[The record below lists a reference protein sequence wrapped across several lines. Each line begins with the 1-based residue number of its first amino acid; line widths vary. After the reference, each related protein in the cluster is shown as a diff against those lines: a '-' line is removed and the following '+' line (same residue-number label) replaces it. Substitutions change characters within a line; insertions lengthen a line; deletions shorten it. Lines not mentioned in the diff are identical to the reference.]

1 MSAFLGPIH
10 HWLYN
15 KIQLQEEMTQTILG
29 SLSAETLEPLLVAL
43 QERFNELPEGALEDH
58 IDVTQIHGW
67 LQDKVTLVE
76 KRYAFVVSYVLDHE
90 LKTMEELTNL
100 IHQLGKQKGKQKGK
114 QTKIATVKQA
124 YQLLNDMLLDGMPCD
139 HINRVVEESDREI
152 RFFRTQCIHAQHWDE
167 YNQEVSVYYTLREA
181 FIKGLLVY
189 SPVGYSVNEE
199 GDQCL
204 FLNSVSIMMEEHQH
218 ILRMVEVVR
227 EACFG
232 IMNGSEIPYEDFTDI
247 IDFIRTYADNH
258 HHGKEEKIMF
268 QEMQNH
274 LGKMGENLIRHGMLV
289 EHDLGRL
296 HVKELEEALALVKA
310 GDEKSK
316 LDVIANAISYT
327 HLIKRHIQKEDELIY
342 VYGEK
347 NLPLEV
353 MGDVN
358 QRTYEFEEE
367 ARQQGVQEKYLALLQ
382 RLEEKYIR

>member
-43 QERFNELPEGALEDH
+43 KERFNELPEGALEDH

-100 IHQLGKQKGKQKGK
+100 IHQLGKQKGK

>member
-100 IHQLGKQKGKQKGK
+100 IHQLGKQKGK

>member
-29 SLSAETLEPLLVAL
+29 SLSGETLEALTVAL
-43 QERFNELPEGALEDH
+43 KEQLEELPEGALEDH

-90 LKTMEELTNL
+90 LKTMEELTSL
-100 IHQLGKQKGKQKGK
+100 IHQLGKQKGK

-124 YQLLNDMLLDGMPCD
+124 YQLLNDTLLDGMPCD

-152 RFFRTQCIHAQHWDE
+152 HFIRTQCIHAQHWE

-181 FIKGLLVY
+181 FIKGLLSY

-199 GDQCL
+199 GDQSL
-204 FLNSVSIMMEEHQH
+204 FLNSVSIMMEEHQN
-218 ILRMVEVVR
+218 ILRMVEVIR
-227 EACFG
+227 EACLR
-232 IMNGSEIPYEDFTDI
+232 IMNGSDIPYDDFKDI

-296 HVKELEEALALVKA
+296 HVKELEEALASVKA

-358 QRTYEFEEE
+358 QRTFEFEEE
-367 ARQQGVQEKYLALLQ
+367 ARQQGVQEKYLALLE